1 MRKLLKDFDIKIG
14 KRVRD
19 YRISQNIR
27 QDKLAE
33 YLGLPKQSVTKLE
46 QGKRRLNIDE
56 LEKIALFF
64 DKPMEFFIQ
73 EDYKYLHPIET
84 PYGGLPIFMEPF
96 LEEVRYALGIDIYE
110 KMGKK
115 MLDTFKKALDAI
127 YREVQ
132 ESKKFKKIKESK
144 KWKIQ

>member
-1 MRKLLKDFDIKIG
+1 MRKLLKDFDIQIG
-14 KRVRD
+14 KRVRE
-19 YRISQNIR
+19 YRKSQNIR

-73 EDYKYLHPIET
+73 KDYKYLHPIET
-84 PYGGLPIFMEPF
+84 PYGDLPIFVEPF
-96 LEEVRYALGIDIYE
+96 LEEFRYANGIDIYE

-115 MLDTFKKALDAI
+115 ILNTLKKALDSI
-127 YREVQ
+127 YL
-132 ESKKFKKIKESK
+132 ESLEDRKFKKIKESK
-144 KWKIQ
+144 K